1 MRTLTA
7 LLLGGAIG
15 AAATVYVSAPLIAQ
29 DSLQERTVYENLDL
43 FITIFEQVRDN
54 YVEEVDQTELTE
66 GAVNGMLSSLDPHS
80 SYLSPAAMEK
90 LDEQASGEF
99 SGLGIEVTQEHGY
112 IKVISPID
120 NTPAAEAGL
129 QPGDFI
135 TQLDGDPVL
144 GLTLSEAVK
153 KMRGPVGSDI
163 TLTIEREGE
172 DAPFDVVITRAT
184 IKTPSA
190 RVRLEDDV
198 VVIRITSFNEQTM
211 NNIETGLPETLGEAG
226 GTDQV
231 IGAVLDLRNNPGGLL
246 TTAVEVSDAF
256 LETGEIVSI
265 RRRDGQ
271 GAKRYEA
278 ENGDLLNG
286 LPIVVLI
293 NGGSASASEIVA
305 GALQDHGRAVVIGT
319 KSFGKGSV
327 QSIVP
332 LSEEFGALRLT
343 TARYYTPEGRSI
355 QAQGILPDIV
365 IQRQIPAAEDE
376 ELEDEEQSFFS
387 EADLDSSLESDSLI
401 DDQEAVAREQER
413 LEAMAELRRSDSQM
427 AYAIDLLNGL
437 STLSATR

>member
-7 LLLGGAIG
+7 LLLGGAVG

-29 DSLQERTVYENLDL
+29 DSQQERTVYENLDL

-80 SYLSPAAMEK
+80 SYLSPTAMEK

-135 TQLDGDPVL
+135 TQLDGEPVL

-172 DAPFDVVITRAT
+172 EAPFDVVITRAT
-184 IKTPSA
+184 IKSPSA

-198 VVIRITSFNEQTM
+198 VVVRITSFNEQTM
-211 NNIETGLPETLGEAG
+211 DNIETGLAEAFEEAG
-226 GTDQV
+226 GRDQV
-231 IGAVLDLRNNPGGLL
+231 VGAVLDLRNNPGGLL

-265 RRRDGQ
+265 RRRDGK
-271 GAKRYEA
+271 GATRFDA
-278 ENGDLLNG
+278 ESGDLLG
-286 LPIVVLI
+286 ELPIAVLI

-305 GALQDHGRAVVIGT
+305 GALQDHGRAIVIGT

-332 LSEEFGALRLT
+332 LEEFGALRLT
-343 TARYYTPEGRSI
+343 TARYYTPSGRSI

-365 IQRQIPAAEDE
+365 IQRQIPAPDDE
-376 ELEDEEQSFFS
+376 ELEDEEQPFFS

-437 STLSATR
+437 SALSAAR

>member
-7 LLLGGAIG
+7 LLFGGAVG

-29 DSLQERTVYENLDL
+29 DSLEERTVYENLDL

-80 SYLSPAAMEK
+80 SYLSPTAMEK

-135 TQLDGDPVL
+135 TQLDGEPVL

-172 DAPFDVVITRAT
+172 EAPFDVVITRAT
-184 IKTPSA
+184 IKSPSA

-198 VVIRITSFNEQTM
+198 VVVRITSFNEQTM
-211 NNIETGLPETLGEAG
+211 NNIETGLAEAFEEAG
-226 GTDQV
+226 GRDQV
-231 IGAVLDLRNNPGGLL
+231 VGAVLDLRNNPGGLL

-256 LETGEIVSI
+256 LDTGEIVSI

-271 GAKRYEA
+271 GATRFDA
-278 ENGDLLNG
+278 ENGDLLDE
-286 LPIVVLI
+286 LPIAVLI

-305 GALQDHGRAVVIGT
+305 GALQDHGRAILIGT

-332 LSEEFGALRLT
+332 LDEFGALRLT
-343 TARYYTPEGRSI
+343 TARYYTPSGRSI

-387 EADLDSSLESDSLI
+387 EADLNSSLESDSLI

-437 STLSATR
+437 FTWSAAR

>member
-7 LLLGGAIG
+7 LLLGGAVG

-29 DSLQERTVYENLDL
+29 DSSQERTVYENLDL

-54 YVEEVDQTELTE
+54 YVEEIDQTELTE

-112 IKVISPID
+112 VKVISPID

-135 TQLDGDPVL
+135 TQLDGEPVL

-190 RVRLEDDV
+190 KVRLEDDV

-211 NNIETGLPETLGEAG
+211 DNIETGLPEALGEG
-226 GTDQV
+226 GLDQV
-231 IGAVLDLRNNPGGLL
+231 VGAVLDMRNNPGGLL

-256 LETGEIVSI
+256 LDDGEIVSI

-271 GAKRYEA
+271 GTNVFDA
-278 ENGDLLNG
+278 ENGDLLEG
-286 LPIVVLI
+286 LPIAVLI

-332 LSEEFGALRLT
+332 LPEEFGALRLT
-343 TARYYTPEGRSI
+343 TARYYTPSGRSI

-365 IQRQIPAAEDE
+365 IQRQIPAPEDE
-376 ELEDEEQSFFS
+376 ELEDEEQPFIS
-387 EADLDSSLESDSLI
+387 EADLNSSLESDSLI
-401 DDQEAVAREQER
+401 NDQEAVAREQER

-437 STLSATR
+437 SALSAAR

>member
-7 LLLGGAIG
+7 LLLGGAVG

-29 DSLQERTVYENLDL
+29 DSPQERTVYENLDL

-80 SYLSPAAMEK
+80 SYLSPTAMEK

-120 NTPAAEAGL
+120 NTPAADAGL

-135 TQLDGDPVL
+135 TQLDGEPVL

-172 DAPFDVVITRAT
+172 EAPFDVVITRAT
-184 IKTPSA
+184 IKSPSA

-198 VVIRITSFNEQTM
+198 VVVRITSFNEQTM
-211 NNIETGLPETLGEAG
+211 DNIETGLAEAFEEAG
-226 GTDQV
+226 GRDQV
-231 IGAVLDLRNNPGGLL
+231 VGAVLDLRNNPGGLL

-265 RRRDGQ
+265 RRRDGK
-271 GAKRYEA
+271 GATRFDA
-278 ENGDLLNG
+278 ESGDLLG
-286 LPIVVLI
+286 ELPIAVLI

-305 GALQDHGRAVVIGT
+305 GALQDHGRAIVIGT

-332 LSEEFGALRLT
+332 LEEFGALRLT
-343 TARYYTPEGRSI
+343 TARYYTPSGRSI

-365 IQRQIPAAEDE
+365 IQRQIPAPDDE
-376 ELEDEEQSFFS
+376 ELEDEEQPFFS

-437 STLSATR
+437 SALSAAR

>member
-7 LLLGGAIG
+7 LLLGGAVG

-29 DSLQERTVYENLDL
+29 DSPQERTVYENLDL

-80 SYLSPAAMEK
+80 SYLSPTAMEK

-135 TQLDGDPVL
+135 TQLDGEPVL

-172 DAPFDVVITRAT
+172 EAPFDVVITRAT
-184 IKTPSA
+184 IKSPSA

-198 VVIRITSFNEQTM
+198 VVVRITSFNEQTM
-211 NNIETGLPETLGEAG
+211 DNIETGLAEAFEEAG
-226 GTDQV
+226 GRDQV
-231 IGAVLDLRNNPGGLL
+231 VGAVLDLRNNPGGLL

-265 RRRDGQ
+265 RRRDGK
-271 GAKRYEA
+271 GATRFDA
-278 ENGDLLNG
+278 ESGDLLG
-286 LPIVVLI
+286 ELPVAVLI

-305 GALQDHGRAVVIGT
+305 GALQDHGRAIVIGT

-332 LSEEFGALRLT
+332 LEEFGALRLT
-343 TARYYTPEGRSI
+343 TARYYTPSGRSI

-365 IQRQIPAAEDE
+365 IQRQIAAPDDE
-376 ELEDEEQSFFS
+376 ELEDEEQPFFS

-437 STLSATR
+437 SALSAAR

>member
-7 LLLGGAIG
+7 LLLGGAVG

-29 DSLQERTVYENLDL
+29 DSPQDRTVYENLDL

-80 SYLSPAAMEK
+80 SYLSPTAMEK

-135 TQLDGDPVL
+135 TQLDGEPVL

-172 DAPFDVVITRAT
+172 EAPFDVVITRAT
-184 IKTPSA
+184 IKSPSA

-198 VVIRITSFNEQTM
+198 VVVRITSFNEQTM
-211 NNIETGLPETLGEAG
+211 DNIETGLAEAFVEADG
-226 GTDQV
+226 RDQLV
-231 IGAVLDLRNNPGGLL
+231 GAVLDLRNNPGGLL

-256 LETGEIVSI
+256 LDAGEIVSI

-271 GAKRYEA
+271 GATRFDA
-278 ENGDLLNG
+278 ENGDLLDE
-286 LPIVVLI
+286 LPIAVLI

-305 GALQDHGRAVVIGT
+305 GALQDHGRAIVIGT

-332 LSEEFGALRLT
+332 LDEFGALRLT
-343 TARYYTPEGRSI
+343 TARYYTPSGRSI

-387 EADLDSSLESDSLI
+387 EADLNSSLESDSLI

-437 STLSATR
+437 STWSAAR

>member
-7 LLLGGAIG
+7 LLLGGAVG

-29 DSLQERTVYENLDL
+29 DSQQEQTVYENLDL

-80 SYLSPAAMEK
+80 SYLSPTAMEK

-135 TQLDGDPVL
+135 TQLDGEPVL

-153 KMRGPVGSDI
+153 KRRGPVGSDI

-172 DAPFDVVITRAT
+172 EAPFDVVITRAT
-184 IKTPSA
+184 IKSPSA

-198 VVIRITSFNEQTM
+198 VVVRITSFNEQTM
-211 NNIETGLPETLGEAG
+211 DNIETGLAEAFEEAG
-226 GTDQV
+226 GRDQV
-231 IGAVLDLRNNPGGLL
+231 VGAVLDLRNNPGGLL

-265 RRRDGQ
+265 RRRDGK
-271 GAKRYEA
+271 GATRFDA
-278 ENGDLLNG
+278 ESGDLLDE
-286 LPIVVLI
+286 LPVAVLI

-305 GALQDHGRAVVIGT
+305 GALQDHGRAIVIGT

-332 LSEEFGALRLT
+332 LEEFGALRLT
-343 TARYYTPEGRSI
+343 TARYYTPSGRSI

-365 IQRQIPAAEDE
+365 IQRQIPAPDDE
-376 ELEDEEQSFFS
+376 ELEDEEQPFFS

-437 STLSATR
+437 SALSAAR